1 MRSRLQQKKRRLSRH
16 RQLVRTGGTLGL
28 PISGIANKFWKIQY
42 EVLCDRNIS
51 ASDLFD
57 MGKVTLNNMEQ
68 NNKKIIALADNLVIS
83 RLYNRSMDA
92 YLIQY
97 DVQFQEEQSADWV
110 VNTWKRDYF
119 DGIRNENSMCD
130 PVENTFFAEPSEE
143 IEYPPY
149 IEPSDYTAYV

>member
-1 MRSRLQQKKRRLSRH
+1 
-16 RQLVRTGGTLGL
+16 
-28 PISGIANKFWKIQY
+28 
-42 EVLCDRNIS
+42 
-51 ASDLFD
+51 
-57 MGKVTLNNMEQ
+57 MEQ
-68 NNKKIIALADNLVIS
+68 NNKKIIALADNLEIS

>member
-1 MRSRLQQKKRRLSRH
+1 MRSRLQQKKRRLSRN
-16 RQLVRTGGTLGL
+16 RQLVRRGGTLGL

-42 EVLCDRNIS
+42 EVLCDENIS
-51 ASDLFD
+51 ASNLFD
-57 MGKVTLNNMEQ
+57 IGKVTLYNMER
-68 NNKKIIALADNLVIS
+68 KKVIALADNLVIS

-92 YLIQY
+92 YLIQF
-97 DVQFQEEQSADWV
+97 DVQFQEEQSANWV

-119 DGIRNENSMCD
+119 DGIRNENIMCD

-149 IEPSDYTAYV
+149 IAPSGYERYV